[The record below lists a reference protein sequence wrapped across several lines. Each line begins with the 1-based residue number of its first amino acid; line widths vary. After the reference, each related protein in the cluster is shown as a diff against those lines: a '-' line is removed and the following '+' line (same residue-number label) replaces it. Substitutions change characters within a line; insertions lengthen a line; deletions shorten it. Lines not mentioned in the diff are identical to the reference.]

1 MHETD
6 ILEKFEKALAVCFAA
21 SGLGE
26 YLTADSTER
35 MTTLYL
41 RLVEEN
47 RRYNLTAVVEPE
59 RAALLHFCDS
69 VSIARLFPAG
79 ARVLDVGAG
88 GGFPSLPLA
97 IVRPDLR
104 ITALDATKKKTLYI
118 EESAR
123 LLSLSNVAV
132 LSGRAEELAALPAY
146 RESFDCV
153 TARAVAA
160 LPVLSE
166 LCLPFLR
173 VGGLFIAPK
182 GSGACEERTSATAA
196 YRLLGKC
203 VLRDEALTVS
213 DGTETLSR
221 TAIVAVKNAKTPDGY
236 PRPYAKILKKPL

>member
-6 ILEKFEKALAVCFAA
+6 TLEKFKNALRACFSA
-21 SGLGE
+21 SGLLA
-26 YLTADSTER
+26 YLTDGSVEK
-35 MTTLYL
+35 MTALYI
-41 RLVEEN
+41 RLAEEN
-47 RRYNLTAVVEPE
+47 RHYNLTAVVDPV

-69 VSIARLFPAG
+69 VSIAHLFPEN

-88 GGFPSLPLA
+88 GGFPTLPLA
-97 IVRPDLR
+97 TVRSDLR
-104 ITALDATKKKTLYI
+104 ITALDATKKKTVYI

-123 LLSLSNVAV
+123 LLSLPNVSV
-132 LSGRAEELAALPAY
+132 LSGRAEELAADPVY
-146 RESFDCV
+146 RESFDAV

-182 GSGACEERTSATAA
+182 GSGATEEAEAAKNA
-196 YRLLGKC
+196 YRVLGRC
-203 VLRDEALTVS
+203 EVREVALTVT
-213 DGTETLSR
+213 DGVEAVSR
-221 TAIVAVKNAKTPDGY
+221 AAIVAVKKAKTPAEY